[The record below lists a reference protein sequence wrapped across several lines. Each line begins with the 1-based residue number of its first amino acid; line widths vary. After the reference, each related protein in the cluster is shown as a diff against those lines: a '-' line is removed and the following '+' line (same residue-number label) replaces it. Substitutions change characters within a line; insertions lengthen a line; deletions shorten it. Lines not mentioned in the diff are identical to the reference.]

1 MPKHVDDTCSLVHD
15 LRNQLL
21 KLFGSLSLME
31 VYLAQR
37 RTEDV
42 ERLLQNALK
51 NARGLGDLF
60 DNLLD
65 SSHAEASG
73 EKAVD
78 VFEAVRFGIEIAIPE
93 KNIDMEW
100 DFAPG
105 LMASGLSR
113 LTLTRI
119 IRNLAENSVRAM
131 NGTGRIFISAE
142 RSGDLILI
150 TFSDTGPGIPKERR
164 EIIFDGGGREGSGFG
179 IGLPSVKHA
188 VQKAGGEIRLIPSES
203 GATFLIEL
211 PAFDPL
217 IQNAA
222 A

>member
-37 RTEDV
+37 RTEEV

-65 SSHAEASG
+65 SSSAEASG

-105 LMASGLSR
+105 LFASGLSR

-119 IRNLAENSVRAM
+119 IRNLTENAVRAM
-131 NGTGRIFISAE
+131 NGNGRIFVSAE
-142 RSGDLILI
+142 RTGDRIFI
-150 TFSDTGPGIPKERR
+150 TFSDSGPGIPNERR
-164 EIIFDGGGREGSGFG
+164 DTIFDGGGREGSGFG
-179 IGLPSVKHA
+179 IGLPSVKLA
-188 VQKAGGEIRLIPSES
+188 AQRAGGDVRLIPSER
-203 GATFLIEL
+203 GAAFLIEL
-211 PAFDPL
+211 PAFDP
-217 IQNAA
+217 IAHNAA